1 MQRVLDRHRQVILE
15 YDGGRARAA
24 AAAVDRHEVRSG
36 LDRRVEVLLD
46 PPRRELDA
54 DRPALDQRPDLL
66 DPRAQLR
73 HRVDVGEARRRVR
86 VLAGAH
92 EVDFVRARS
101 YGAATSSR
109 GAVEITKDLETD
121 VRGRHVIVVEDIA
134 DSGLTMRVVV
144 ERIAAGRLAS
154 LRRCALLV
162 REGCPPEDE
171 PDYAGL
177 RVGPGF
183 VVGYGID
190 YAERYRGL
198 RDIRALPSAQ
208 RSQT

>member
-1 MQRVLDRHRQVILE
+1 MELE
-15 YDGGRARAA
+15 PRYSEEEIRAAVAAVARAIEA
-24 AAAVDRHEVRSG
+24 TAFEATTSPAGDAPP
-36 LDRRVEVLLD
+36 VLLVGVLKGSFVFLAD
-46 PPRRELDA
+46 LVRELA
-54 DRPALDQRPDLL
+54 IPA
-66 DPRAQLR
+66 
-73 HRVDVGEARRRVR
+73 
-86 VLAGAH
+86 

-134 DSGLTMRVVV
+134 DTGRTMRVVV
-144 ERIAAGRLAS
+144 ERIAAGQPAS

-162 REGCPPEDE
+162 REGRPPEDE

-198 RDIRALPSAQ
+198 RDIRSLPSAQ

>member
-1 MQRVLDRHRQVILE
+1 MELE
-15 YDGGRARAA
+15 PRYSEEEIRAAVAAVARAIEA
-24 AAAVDRHEVRSG
+24 AAIEAPATEVTVPASG
-36 LDRRVEVLLD
+36 DAPPVLLVGVLKGCFVFLAD
-46 PPRRELDA
+46 LVRELA
-54 DRPALDQRPDLL
+54 IPA
-66 DPRAQLR
+66 
-73 HRVDVGEARRRVR
+73 
-86 VLAGAH
+86 

-134 DSGLTMRVVV
+134 DSGRTMRVVV
-144 ERIAAGRLAS
+144 ERIAAGRPAS

-208 RSQT
+208 RPRT